1 MTTAQSVVFDATG
14 LGEWTEEQRF
24 EVTAERIAEYAAA
37 TNDPIERHLRG
48 EVAPPVFAVVPV
60 FTSMAPAAL
69 SVAPVELLMKLVH
82 GEQDFR
88 FHRPILPGDTLI
100 ARAKPV
106 GFVGRENGSTV
117 VVYAETRTDA
127 GDLVNEQWMT
137 AFFRKVDAGPGVGE
151 PAPEHRFDEA
161 LRESSPVA
169 EVTAHID
176 KDQTFRYSPASGD
189 PMPIHLDDEIAKM
202 SGLPG
207 IINHGLC
214 TMAFTSWA
222 ALTELADGRV
232 ERLRRLAVR
241 FAKPVLPE
249 QDIDTRFWASPVSE
263 LRGPVGAQRAQAYA
277 YETTVGDELVIKDGL
292 VVIGE

>member
-1 MTTAQSVVFDATG
+1 MTTPTVEFDKSG
-14 LGEWTEEQRF
+14 LGEWTEPQRF

-37 TNDPIERHLRG
+37 TNDPIARHLSG
-48 EVAPPVFAVVPV
+48 EVAPPVFAVVPA

-82 GEQDFR
+82 GEQDFH
-88 FHRPILPGDTLI
+88 FHRPIRPGDNLVV
-100 ARAKPV
+100 RAKPIRFE
-106 GFVGRENGSTV
+106 GKENGSTV
-117 VVYAETRTDA
+117 VVYVETVTEK
-127 GDLVNEQWMT
+127 GELVNEQWMT
-137 AFFRKVDAGPGVGE
+137 AFFKKVDAGPGLGE
-151 PAPEHRFDEA
+151 SAPPHRFDESLRGNNA
-161 LRESSPVA
+161 LASITQRV
-169 EVTAHID
+169 D
-176 KDQTFRYSPASGD
+176 DDQTFRYSPASGD
-189 PMPIHLDDEIAKM
+189 PMPIHLDDEIARM

-241 FAKPVLPE
+241 FAKPVLPG
-249 QDIDTRFWASPVSE
+249 QDITTQFRQTSE
-263 LRGPVGAQRAQAYA
+263 TGAGTQSYV

-292 VVIGE
+292 AVIAD